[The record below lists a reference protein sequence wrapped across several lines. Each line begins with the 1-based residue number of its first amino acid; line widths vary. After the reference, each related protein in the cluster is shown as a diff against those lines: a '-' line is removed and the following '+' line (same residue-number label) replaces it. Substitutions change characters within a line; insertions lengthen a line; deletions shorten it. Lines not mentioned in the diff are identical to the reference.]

1 MAIKEAGFFGTS
13 AVVSEPTSRVKALPF
28 STNPEAETTTANLIT
43 GGFGIATQIGT
54 MAQDY
59 LVNKTTEEFGKTI
72 SDIAIMKS
80 DAEIKAM
87 AGEAFKDRDLTNKL
101 PSTLRFLLAGKEK
114 ATALAQ
120 HAGNKTMK
128 AAIIKESNDILGVNP
143 IQDFMSKEAVAQRT
157 TQAAAVKSVQD
168 KYKEALK
175 FITPVLTN
183 GTPDVAATVKEYE
196 TMQGMLGG
204 LGPIGKSIPKISGVQ
219 GGQIR
224 SAVLGQLKSARDVVT
239 KTYSKNLLRLI
250 TALGE
255 TEPNSPQRVV
265 IDRQIRDMNRGITAG
280 IYRNLNSEAQGGGL
294 KFNVQP
300 SEVAFIRANIDNM
313 MTSFSGTTSWEDVKV
328 GKELKQ
334 IVAFEENLLKAEI
347 FNTPL
352 LRSIHKLKQSG
363 VDGAA
368 MGFLLN
374 ALPEFKSFLLNAQNQ
389 EGESGKKAGAKVFE
403 LFATNKKIQFDNP
416 LEMALFE
423 QTGTAL
429 LKSFSNATSPQK
441 VNIVKAVASVLNN
454 NSRSEEDK
462 EKLITHLNDL
472 DIPAKLGT
480 LYNKAENKE
489 ELRTAIVSIN
499 TVAQNN
505 LTKSLK
511 NASEFFKQN
520 EKSLSSA
527 FKLNPTTN
535 KIEVIGEIKDANDAL
550 KVQQANAF
558 NKTIE
563 SISQL
568 NSIITDNTSVDQAK
582 KVIIEKMIKP
592 YFNTEKNKSKDKT
605 KQNKKKSISWQGN
618 KP

>member
-265 IDRQIRDMNRGITAG
+265 IARQIRDMNRGITAG

>member
-28 STNPEAETTTANLIT
+28 STNPEAATTTANLIT

-265 IDRQIRDMNRGITAG
+265 IARQIRDMNRGITAG

-592 YFNTEKNKSKDKT
+592 YFNTEKNKSEDKT

>member
-265 IDRQIRDMNRGITAG
+265 IARQIRDMNRGITAG

-374 ALPEFKSFLLNAQNQ
+374 GLDEFKSFLLKAQE

-592 YFNTEKNKSKDKT
+592 YFNTEKNKSEDKT